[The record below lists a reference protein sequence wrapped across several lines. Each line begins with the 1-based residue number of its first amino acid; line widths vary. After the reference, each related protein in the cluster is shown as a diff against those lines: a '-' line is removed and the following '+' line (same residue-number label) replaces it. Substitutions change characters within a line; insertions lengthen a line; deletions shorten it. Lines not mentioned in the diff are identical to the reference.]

1 MELSDGNLHL
11 VSQNADDSEDSNGN
25 DEKGSGDLMKKE
37 ITHKDVANQ
46 TDNGTSKQKESDDQE
61 ETKFNGVVSRAT
73 FFRYGRAMGGI
84 GICICLLV
92 LFAISQALVLGN
104 VVAIGR
110 WSELAAERQVSR
122 CILIFAWC

>member
-1 MELSDGNLHL
+1 
-11 VSQNADDSEDSNGN
+11 
-25 DEKGSGDLMKKE
+25 MKKE
-37 ITHKDVANQ
+37 IAKNIKSEDVAKHM
-46 TDNGTSKQKESDDQE
+46 DNDASKQNITNNQE
-61 ETKFNGVVSRAT
+61 ETKLNGVVSRAT

-110 WSELAAERQVSR
+110 WSELEAEQQVSR
-122 CILIFAWC
+122 YISILAWCLS